1 MPKDALVAMLDATS
15 DRVFEFFEKCPPW
28 GSGKDT
34 LGNKSVA
41 GVRQSS
47 MLRAKV
53 SEILE
58 SVERYEMKESPLRGR
73 GARSGSG
80 ALPPSAPSAPSR
92 GGGRGGGRGLPPL
105 QIDGRGGQYTEGAL
119 GLAAA
124 PAAKPKPRLSLKRG
138 LEEAALE
145 EIQELKKLVTDL
157 KMQKQ
162 QAAPAAPSE
171 PAAPRPPAAPLAEQ
185 LTLGGTAQGEAPK
198 TIADRL
204 MQAEV
209 CEHACVLVCLCAC

>member
-28 GSGKDT
+28 GSGKDA

-58 SVERYEMKESPLRGR
+58 SVERYEMKAAPLRG
-73 GARSGSG
+73 GSGPDARSGG
-80 ALPPSAPSAPSR
+80 GRGR
-92 GGGRGGGRGLPPL
+92 GGGRGGGRGSGGGGGGL
-105 QIDGRGGQYTEGAL
+105 QIDGL
-119 GLAAA
+119 DAA
-124 PAAKPKPRLSLKRG
+124 PALDAAHAPKPKPRLSLLKRG
-138 LEEAALE
+138 LE
-145 EIQELKKLVTDL
+145 EIQELRKEVTDL
-157 KMQKQ
+157 KQP
-162 QAAPAAPSE
+162 AAPAAPQ
-171 PAAPRPPAAPLAEQ
+171 PQAAPLAEQ
-185 LTLGGTAQGEAPK
+185 QLGAMVE
-198 TIADRL
+198 RL